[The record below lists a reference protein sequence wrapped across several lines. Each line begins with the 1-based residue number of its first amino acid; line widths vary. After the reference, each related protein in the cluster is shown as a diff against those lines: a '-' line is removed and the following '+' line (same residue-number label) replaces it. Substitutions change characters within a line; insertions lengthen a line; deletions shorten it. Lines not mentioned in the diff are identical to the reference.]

1 MRCACELLPREFLP
15 RKEKPMKRAVRM
27 LVLMLGLAS
36 TYMVAAVPRIP
47 VLDAGPIP
55 MCPPRRPNC
64 GM

>member
-1 MRCACELLPREFLP
+1 
-15 RKEKPMKRAVRM
+15 MKRAVRM

-55 MCPPRRPNC
+55 MCAAEETKLRHVEQN
-64 GM
+64 GKVTKVTSS